1 MFNKL
6 QIKILLILFVTL
18 SIAVSSNYFL
28 GNKVLKSELLKGITA
43 EAFATGHSLE
53 LQVKGQIL
61 SGIELHD
68 ITGFDEI
75 CAEVVKNNDNIEFA
89 SVVDLNGT
97 VLFHSSS
104 SHPGIISDVPE
115 LLAAVKSNN
124 KATVKYIYNKK
135 SFFGFVIPV
144 YNKYE
149 HVGSVVLGYSEININ
164 KKIAAISSSSLIA
177 SLVMFLTAMILIVSA
192 LSLWVTK
199 PILRLYNA
207 TREIFYKGPE
217 AISTIEKTTND
228 EIGKLSTSFNM
239 MISRLKKTTVSKA
252 YVDNIISSMTD
263 ALIVLS
269 PDNKI
274 ETVNEA
280 TIVLLGYTQ
289 YELIDKPRD
298 IIFTDPENMPFK
310 GQWLDDLK
318 VTGQFKNFETRFK
331 TKDGSVI
338 PILLCCSVMKTEEMD
353 VIRIVCTARDIT
365 EIKRAEEIMF
375 RQANFDMLTGLPNRH
390 YLEARMSQI
399 INKSELEIQKH
410 TFISLDLDKFKIV
423 NDVCGH
429 HAGDQLMKHIS
440 HIMKKNLNPHDIIA
454 RLGGDEFGILLM
466 DTDISEGCAIAEKL
480 CKAVKDFRFSWNDKL
495 FTLGVSIGA
504 VEVNQNNNDIEW
516 LLSAADRACYI
527 SKEKGGGRVHVF
539 DCQDK
544 ELTERQEEMRLM
556 PGLIKAFEEGRFIL
570 EYQPI
575 KPVKFDEKKK
585 WFEVLIR
592 MIDENGCVVM
602 PGAFLPAAQRYNMLP
617 SIDRWVIHNFAS
629 TYKEKVCSLPD
640 GASMV
645 FNINISGASLN
656 TDSFLD
662 FICEELDKYDVP
674 PHVLCFEIT
683 ENSAVSNFVD
693 SSQFIGKL
701 KSMGCSFALDDF
713 GSGLSSFTYLKYLPV
728 DYIKIEGTFIRDIV
742 QNPID
747 YAMESS
753 INEMAHV
760 MGMKTIAEYVESEE
774 IFNCLKDIGID
785 YLQGHWFGKTEM
797 LERYSSLNNTR
808 SAAI

>member
-18 SIAVSSNYFL
+18 SIAVGSNYLL

-43 EAFATGHSLE
+43 EAFSTGHSLE
-53 LQVKGQIL
+53 LQVKGLIL
-61 SGIELHD
+61 SGIPLNKL
-68 ITGFDEI
+68 TGFNET
-75 CAEVVKNNDNIEFA
+75 CAEVVKKNDNIEFA

-104 SHPGIISDVPE
+104 KHPEIISDVPE
-115 LLAAVKSNN
+115 LLTAIKSN
-124 KATVKYIYNKK
+124 KETTIKYTHNKK
-135 SFFGFVIPV
+135 NIFGFIIPV
-144 YNKYE
+144 YDQYK
-149 HVGSVVLGYSEININ
+149 HVGSVVLGYPEVNIN
-164 KKIAAISSSSLIA
+164 RKIAAISSSSLIA
-177 SLVMFLTAMILIVSA
+177 SLVMFFTAMILIVSA

-217 AISTIEKTTND
+217 AIGIIEKSTKD
-228 EIGKLSTSFNM
+228 EIGKLSTSFSM
-239 MISRLKKTTVSKA
+239 MISRLKETTVSKA

-269 PDNKI
+269 PDNRI

-280 TIVLLGYTQ
+280 TRILLGYTQ
-289 YELIDKPRD
+289 DELIEKPID
-298 IIFTDPENMPFK
+298 IIFTDPDNMPFK
-310 GQWLDDLK
+310 GQWLEDLK
-318 VTGQFKNFETRFK
+318 VTGQFKNFETQFK
-331 TKDGSVI
+331 TMDGSVI

-365 EIKRAEEIMF
+365 EIKKAEEIMF

-390 YLEARMSQI
+390 YLEARMALI
-399 INKSELEIQKH
+399 ITKSEIEDQKH

-440 HIMKKNLNPHDIIA
+440 HIMKKNLKADDILA
-454 RLGGDEFGILLM
+454 RLGGDEFGILLLN
-466 DTDISEGCAIAEKL
+466 TGISDGIVIAEKL

-504 VEVNQNNNDIEW
+504 VEVNKHNNDIEW

-527 SKEKGGGRVHVF
+527 SKEKGGSRVHIF
-539 DCQDK
+539 DCFDK

-556 PGLIKAFEEGRFIL
+556 PGLTKAFEEGRFIL
-570 EYQPI
+570 KYQPI
-575 KPVKFDEKKK
+575 VPVKFDKTVK

-592 MIDENGCVVM
+592 MIDENGCTVM

-617 SIDRWVIHNFAS
+617 SVDRWVIHNFAS

-640 GASMV
+640 GPSMV

-662 FICEELDKYDVP
+662 FVCEELDKYGVP

-683 ENSAVSNFVD
+683 ENSAVSNFVN
-693 SSQFIGKL
+693 SSKFIGKL

-742 QNPID
+742 NNPID
-747 YAMESS
+747 YAMVSS

-774 IFNCLKDIGID
+774 IYNCLKDIGID
-785 YLQGHWFGKTEM
+785 YLQGFWLGKTEV
-797 LERYSSLNNTR
+797 LERYSGLNNPT